1 MAMKY
6 VVTPAGRKPI
16 EEGVKLLGPA
26 ATAYDVG
33 TSYAA
38 GEDPERIAMRTG
50 LGIAGGAAGGALGAA
65 GGTAA
70 APGPGTAVGG
80 FAGYVGGSTL
90 GDYAGGALYDA
101 GIRPSSAI
109 KTFKSW
115 MGSDETPAP
124 SKSNSLGVPGRVGRA
139 VAAGREIAQK
149 PITKPMAPSTSNL
162 NPIMRQ
168 GSNIG
173 PGTFGTRTNIFKT

>member
-6 VVTPAGRKPI
+6 VVTPTGRKPI
-16 EEGVKLLGPA
+16 EEGGVKLLGPA
-26 ATAYDVG
+26 DTAYDVV

-50 LGIAGGAAGGALGAA
+50 AGMAAGWAGGALGAA
-65 GGTAA
+65 GGTAV
-70 APGPGTAVGG
+70 APGPGTAIGG
-80 FAGYVGGSTL
+80 VAGAIGGSKL

-109 KTFKSW
+109 PSSAIKTFKSW
-115 MGSDETPAP
+115 MGSDETLAP
-124 SKSNSLGVPGRVGRA
+124 SKSNSPGVPGRVGRE

-149 PITKPMAPSTSNL
+149 PVAKPSAPSTSNL

-173 PGTFGTRTNIFKT
+173 LRY